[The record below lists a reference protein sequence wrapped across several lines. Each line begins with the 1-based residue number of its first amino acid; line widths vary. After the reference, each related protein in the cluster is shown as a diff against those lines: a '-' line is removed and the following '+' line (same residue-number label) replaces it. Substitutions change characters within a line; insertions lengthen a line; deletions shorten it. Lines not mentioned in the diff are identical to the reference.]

1 MDGHAEWLDL
11 RPGTVTFHFDA
22 PAEALEFWERTN
34 PPLIALK
41 TMLPADRYRQ
51 CRDAAV
57 DLFATG
63 RRKGE
68 SSWSRRVCTCWPARR
83 AVEPRPDCTS
93 SWAMS
98 VEPAPRSPAR

>member
-1 MDGHAEWLDL
+1 M
-11 RPGTVTFHFDA
+11 RPGTVTIHFDS

-68 SSWSRRVCTCWPARR
+68 
-83 AVEPRPDCTS
+83 VEL
-93 SWAMS
+93 A
-98 VEPAPRSPAR
+98 SPCVYVLAGKAGH